1 MLAAVSIS
9 AARLLTASARPEP
22 VGWIHLAQIV
32 EQQSV
37 GHLLSE
43 GSAGQVIHLALT
55 VSSESERTYLLLSV
69 CKRHI
74 YIAIII

>member
-22 VGWIHLAQIV
+22 VGWIHLAQTV
-32 EQQSV
+32 AQQSV

-55 VSSESERTYLLLSV
+55 VSSESERTYLL
-69 CKRHI
+69 RM
-74 YIAIII
+74 